1 MQRLSRKDIR
11 QKFDAA
17 SSESNTR
24 FTKAVN
30 ALSAAI
36 DDMRY
41 EGIDVELMLLG
52 CASEQA
58 FELNPGNNVKSWR
71 QKTGGIL
78 RIGNSQ
84 HLVAFITQ
92 MQFKSDGEN
101 AEWKDVMYV
110 CVSKLD
116 IRLQGAKASL
126 RTETYNLSSDA
137 NGLAGLQEFIIEKAG
152 VDRVITN
159 ADTRNSL
166 STPQQI
172 NLGLLKDSTVR
183 APKISFGKKP
193 GAST

>member
-17 SSESNTR
+17 SNEKNSR

-41 EGIDVELMLLG
+41 EGLDVELMLLG

-58 FELNPGNNVKSWR
+58 FELNPGSNVKSWR

-92 MQFKSDGEN
+92 MQFKSDGED
-101 AEWKDVMYV
+101 AQWKDVMYV

-116 IRLQGAKASL
+116 IRLQGSKASL
-126 RTETYNLSSDA
+126 RTETFHLDGDA
-137 NGLAGLQEFIIEKAG
+137 DGLVKLQDFIIDKAG
-152 VDRVITN
+152 VDRVVSN
-159 ADTRNSL
+159 ADTHNSL

-183 APKISFGKKP
+183 APKINFGKKP
-193 GAST
+193 GANT